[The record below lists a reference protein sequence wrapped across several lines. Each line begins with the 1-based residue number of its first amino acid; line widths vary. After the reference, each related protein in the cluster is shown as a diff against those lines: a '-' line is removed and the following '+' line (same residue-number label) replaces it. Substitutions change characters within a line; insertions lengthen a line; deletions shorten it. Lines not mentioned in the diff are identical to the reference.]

1 MAGSDYLAELAADPQ
16 VAADRAAMLNT
27 VENMWAAGKD
37 IATLPGR
44 GLLGAANTAIVR
56 PARALGVPVPYIPDV
71 APGNFRS
78 PTPYMD
84 ELRAKR
90 ATPATGTAVQD
101 WRAGERASYTDPAV
115 QAAPVA
121 QPKPKAT
128 PAMTAALSTSTPAPA
143 VPDATP
149 TQQARFKELATKPI
163 RTEYDNQ
170 AAMMHDLFVM
180 LGAAGDFEG
189 AMQARTA
196 FMTAHGGRNKAQA
209 EMALN
214 ALTGGDIEPAIAVM
228 NHTIPNGRQIV
239 GYSADSD
246 GKKFTLR
253 YSDGQTEDTTR
264 EAIGQAMIG
273 MRDPDV
279 WANILKARETKK
291 AELAGQTQL
300 KAYEYG
306 LNVSKAQLEHALNV
320 QRDSLKILGEAES
333 KMWLKQN
340 GYDEKDPTV
349 RMAFHPID
357 PTKQYVLR
365 GSQAFELT
373 KDPNGRPAYKEV
385 VLPGAAPAPSTMRP
399 RAPAAPSAGTIAGVP
414 TKYPGIFE

>member
-1 MAGSDYLAELAADPQ
+1 
-16 VAADRAAMLNT
+16 
-27 VENMWAAGKD
+27 
-37 IATLPGR
+37 
-44 GLLGAANTAIVR
+44 
-56 PARALGVPVPYIPDV
+56 
-71 APGNFRS
+71 
-78 PTPYMD
+78 
-84 ELRAKR
+84 
-90 ATPATGTAVQD
+90 
-101 WRAGERASYTDPAV
+101 
-115 QAAPVA
+115 
-121 QPKPKAT
+121 
-128 PAMTAALSTSTPAPA
+128 MTAALSTSTPAPA

-149 TQQARFKELATKPI
+149 TQQARFKELATTPLH
-163 RTEYDNQ
+163 TEYDEQ
-170 AAMMHDLFVM
+170 AEMMHDLFVM

-279 WANILKARETKK
+279 WANILKSRETKK
-291 AELAGQTQL
+291 AELAGQAQL
-300 KAYEYG
+300 KAYEYE

-373 KDPNGRPAYKEV
+373 KDANGKPAYKEV

>member
-1 MAGSDYLAELAADPQ
+1 
-16 VAADRAAMLNT
+16 
-27 VENMWAAGKD
+27 
-37 IATLPGR
+37 
-44 GLLGAANTAIVR
+44 
-56 PARALGVPVPYIPDV
+56 
-71 APGNFRS
+71 
-78 PTPYMD
+78 
-84 ELRAKR
+84 
-90 ATPATGTAVQD
+90 
-101 WRAGERASYTDPAV
+101 
-115 QAAPVA
+115 
-121 QPKPKAT
+121 
-128 PAMTAALSTSTPAPA
+128 
-143 VPDATP
+143 
-149 TQQARFKELATKPI
+149 
-163 RTEYDNQ
+163 
-170 AAMMHDLFVM
+170 
-180 LGAAGDFEG
+180 
-189 AMQARTA
+189 
-196 FMTAHGGRNKAQA
+196 
-209 EMALN
+209 MALN

-300 KAYEYG
+300 KAYGYG

-320 QRDSLKILGEAES
+320 LRDSLKILGEAES

-365 GSQAFELT
+365 GRRRSNSRKT
-373 KDPNGRPAYKEV
+373 
-385 VLPGAAPAPSTMRP
+385 
-399 RAPAAPSAGTIAGVP
+399 
-414 TKYPGIFE
+414 

>member
-1 MAGSDYLAELAADPQ
+1 
-16 VAADRAAMLNT
+16 
-27 VENMWAAGKD
+27 
-37 IATLPGR
+37 
-44 GLLGAANTAIVR
+44 
-56 PARALGVPVPYIPDV
+56 
-71 APGNFRS
+71 
-78 PTPYMD
+78 
-84 ELRAKR
+84 
-90 ATPATGTAVQD
+90 
-101 WRAGERASYTDPAV
+101 
-115 QAAPVA
+115 
-121 QPKPKAT
+121 
-128 PAMTAALSTSTPAPA
+128 
-143 VPDATP
+143 
-149 TQQARFKELATKPI
+149 
-163 RTEYDNQ
+163 
-170 AAMMHDLFVM
+170 
-180 LGAAGDFEG
+180 
-189 AMQARTA
+189 MQARN
-196 FMTAHGGRNKAQA
+196 GVYGGPRGRNKAQA

-279 WANILKARETKK
+279 WANILKARETKQ

-340 GYDEKDPTV
+340 GTTRKTRRYAWRST
-349 RMAFHPID
+349 
-357 PTKQYVLR
+357 
-365 GSQAFELT
+365 
-373 KDPNGRPAYKEV
+373 
-385 VLPGAAPAPSTMRP
+385 PSTRRNSMSCVGR
-399 RAPAAPSAGTIAGVP
+399 RRSNSRKT
-414 TKYPGIFE
+414 

>member
-149 TQQARFKELATKPI
+149 TQQARFKELATTPLH
-163 RTEYDNQ
+163 TEYDEQ
-170 AAMMHDLFVM
+170 AEMLHDLFAM
-180 LGAAGDFEG
+180 LASIGHSATLKVRDAY
-189 AMQARTA
+189 MQA
-196 FMTAHGGRNKAQA
+196 HGARNKAQA

-306 LNVSKAQLEHALNV
+306 LNVSKAWLEHALNV

-333 KMWLKQN
+333 KVWLKQN

-373 KDPNGRPAYKEV
+373 KDLNGRPAYKEV

-399 RAPAAPSAGTIAGVP
+399 SAPSAPSAGTIAGVP